1 MLESGFGLGKGSDT
15 HLFYAGSDLDLV
27 INTRIRD
34 ENPSKIYRP
43 INLNQYLQTK
53 DKLRIFF
60 FVSFLSFTIREEKT
74 FRGLDPDPTFSRWS
88 GTDPALLTPNPKPC
102 LQLTKKVLFLV
113 DGLLRG
119 GGDKEKTIT
128 TKFEGGYLSGQTTKK
143 TFCGFPNEQLMLRK
157 NGRGLDLVWTFR
169 SGIIPSLS
177 FYYYEWLAIIRFFS
191 LSVLF

>member
-43 INLNQYLQTK
+43 IHLNQYLQTK

-119 GGDKEKTIT
+119 GGIKKKQLPLNSRGVTLVVRPLKKLFAASLMSSLCSEKMEEAWIWYGPSDPVS
-128 TKFEGGYLSGQTTKK
+128 FFL
-143 TFCGFPNEQLMLRK
+143 FIFIIINDQL
-157 NGRGLDLVWTFR
+157 
-169 SGIIPSLS
+169 
-177 FYYYEWLAIIRFFS
+177 
-191 LSVLF
+191 